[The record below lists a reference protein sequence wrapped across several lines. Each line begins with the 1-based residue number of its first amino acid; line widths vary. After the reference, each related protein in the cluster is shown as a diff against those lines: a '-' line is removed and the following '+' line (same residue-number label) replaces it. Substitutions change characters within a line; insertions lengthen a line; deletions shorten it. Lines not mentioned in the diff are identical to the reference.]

1 MRTAG
6 TEHRRTYRQF
16 RRLVCCVL
24 LRRLPAQKG
33 CQICRHAVAGILSG
47 KSHVLCQLAAD
58 TGGQVVLAAEVHQ
71 FLFNDRIQLLQTQH
85 LVQSLQKLHCQLF
98 RKRERCC
105 HFQQPRCSFA
115 VQGFHGIGK
124 ADAMG
129 GNALLTCG
137 ICFRIDPVA
146 GIVGKDTFQ
155 FGIPLFH
162 TDMILIGQLGKNHP
176 LGGVF
181 HKPLRRV
188 DLIFCR
194 IFHRDRSVAM
204 TDSGRRAKQHRCVV
218 TLRIG
223 KRLLNHVIGF
233 LHAGG
238 VEAGQ
243 LGERR
248 KPPRILF
255 GLRGD
260 RPGVVCHQYHH
271 AAFDTNICQAHQRIR
286 SHVQPHLLHGHH
298 GSCTAVRRTGSQFHC
313 RFFVCGPLHINAAV
327 IVLGSRFQH
336 LGRRR
341 SGIAGNHVQT
351 CRNGT
356 HGNRSI
362 SH

>member
-1 MRTAG
+1 
-6 TEHRRTYRQF
+6 
-16 RRLVCCVL
+16 
-24 LRRLPAQKG
+24 
-33 CQICRHAVAGILSG
+33 
-47 KSHVLCQLAAD
+47 
-58 TGGQVVLAAEVHQ
+58 
-71 FLFNDRIQLLQTQH
+71 
-85 LVQSLQKLHCQLF
+85 
-98 RKRERCC
+98 
-105 HFQQPRCSFA
+105 
-115 VQGFHGIGK
+115 
-124 ADAMG
+124 MG

-146 GIVGKDTFQ
+146 GIAGKDTLQ

-162 TDMILIGQLGKNHP
+162 TDMILIGQLGENHP

-181 HKPLRRV
+181 HKPRRRV
-188 DLIFCR
+188 DLIFCH
-194 IFHRDRSVAM
+194 IFHRNRSVAM
-204 TDSGRRAKQHRCVV
+204 TNSGCRAKQHRCVV

-260 RPGVVCHQYHH
+260 RPGIVCHQYHH
-271 AAFDTNICQAHQRIR
+271 AAFDTNICQTHQRIR

-313 RFFVCGPLHINAAV
+313 RFFVCGPLYINAAV

-341 SGIAGNHVQT
+341 SGISENKPHPSVKCSQADSFIAHQQFFF
-351 CRNGT
+351 
-356 HGNRSI
+356 HI
-362 SH
+362 